1 MDDLKLYGKMMQE
14 LDSLVQTVIIFSSNL
29 GMQVGI
35 SQCAFLEMKRG
46 KIVQSEELELQI
58 GETIKSLEDERDA
71 SIWMCY
77 NFNNNKGVLLKDRL
91 RDRKDRKIL
100 KASLNA
106 GSTIQ
111 AINARVVSII
121 RYGTGIVEQRKNEL
135 EAIDWK
141 TRKLPIIYR
150 SLHPRAD
157 VDRLYWESNN
167 SGKGFISVE
176 VCFRIEKTNFYL
188 KEQLLTEVEAEGV
201 ISDDKNLKRV
211 KTELLQQGKE
221 NYTKKRMHSAFMRL
235 TEEVSDDINSWLWMK
250 KGYLEEETER
260 LVRAAQD
267 QLSETRWVHK

>member
-1 MDDLKLYGKMMQE
+1 M
-14 LDSLVQTVIIFSSNL
+14 
-29 GMQVGI
+29 
-35 SQCAFLEMKRG
+35 
-46 KIVQSEELELQI
+46 
-58 GETIKSLEDERDA
+58 
-71 SIWMCY
+71 
-77 NFNNNKGVLLKDRL
+77 
-91 RDRKDRKIL
+91 
-100 KASLNA
+100 
-106 GSTIQ
+106 
-111 AINARVVSII
+111 
-121 RYGTGIVEQRKNEL
+121 
-135 EAIDWK
+135 
-141 TRKLPIIYR
+141 
-150 SLHPRAD
+150 
-157 VDRLYWESNN
+157 YWESNN